1 MPHMPPKVTAPA
13 LREMKAR
20 GEKIC
25 FITAYDAEMAAIADS
40 AGVDAILVGDSVAN
54 TMLGRQNTISVTLE
68 EMVHHTR
75 AVAAAKPR
83 ALVVADLPFGTYE
96 ASGEQAFKSAVEL
109 MRAGAEAIK
118 LEGCQMEAIQL
129 LFEAGIPVVGH
140 LGFTPQRIH
149 QIGGFK
155 MQGKGEQAQ
164 VLMNDAKRMDQYL
177 CALVLELVPDD
188 LAKSLTE
195 KLTAPTIG
203 IGAGPNCDGQ
213 VQVLNDVLGITETE
227 FRHAKKYMDARQL
240 FRAAIAQYAEEV
252 HSDTFHLGS
261 AKK

>member
-1 MPHMPPKVTAPA
+1 
-13 LREMKAR
+13 
-20 GEKIC
+20 
-25 FITAYDAEMAAIADS
+25 
-40 AGVDAILVGDSVAN
+40 
-54 TMLGRQNTISVTLE
+54 
-68 EMVHHTR
+68 
-75 AVAAAKPR
+75 
-83 ALVVADLPFGTYE
+83 
-96 ASGEQAFKSAVEL
+96 
-109 MRAGAEAIK
+109 
-118 LEGCQMEAIQL
+118 
-129 LFEAGIPVVGH
+129 
-140 LGFTPQRIH
+140 
-149 QIGGFK
+149 

-164 VLMNDAKRMDQYL
+164 FLMNDAKRMDQYL
-177 CALVLELVPDD
+177 CALVLELVPDE

-252 HSDTFHLGS
+252 HSNTFHLGS